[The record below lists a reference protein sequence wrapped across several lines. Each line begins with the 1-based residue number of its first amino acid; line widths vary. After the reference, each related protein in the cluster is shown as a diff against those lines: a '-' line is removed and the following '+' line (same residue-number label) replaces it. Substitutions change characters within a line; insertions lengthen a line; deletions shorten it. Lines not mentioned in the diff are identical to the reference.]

1 MFRIALPNE
10 VREAGRTGPPAWE
23 SATPVRR
30 TGADEP
36 TMQALKSAQT
46 RARLIDATIRV
57 LVRSGYSRTTTPQ
70 VAIEAGLSRGA
81 MLHHFDNG
89 VSLIK
94 ATIMHLHERR
104 LRAFRRAAERS
115 ALDHGAMVR
124 TYWKQIQKP
133 AFIAFHELAVA
144 ARTNPDL
151 AAVLM
156 PLQVEF
162 RERFNQLA
170 VQLYPEWQASPES
183 FALAMAI
190 SQATMEGMAV
200 NLLTGAMDA
209 GLVEPVLEALET
221 QLHALRPEDQPA

>member
-1 MFRIALPNE
+1 
-10 VREAGRTGPPAWE
+10 
-23 SATPVRR
+23 
-30 TGADEP
+30 
-36 TMQALKSAQT
+36 MQALKSAQT
-46 RARLIDATIRV
+46 RARLIEATIRV

-70 VAIEAGLSRGA
+70 VALEAGLSRGA

-89 VSLIK
+89 ASLIK

-104 LRAFRRAAERS
+104 LRAFRRSAELS
-115 ALDHGAMVR
+115 ALDHRAMVR
-124 TYWKQIQKP
+124 AYWRQIQKP
-133 AFIAFHELAVA
+133 AFVAFHELAVA
-144 ARTNPDL
+144 ARTDPDL
-151 AAVLM
+151 AAVLL

-170 VQLYPEWQASPES
+170 VQLYPEWQESPAK

-209 GLVEPVLEALET
+209 ALVEPVLETLEA
-221 QLHALRPEDQPA
+221 QLRALRPQSRDQAA

>member
-1 MFRIALPNE
+1 MGERRLP
-10 VREAGRTGPPAWE
+10 VKRTSADRSRTGLQG
-23 SATPVRR
+23 
-30 TGADEP
+30 GADEP

-57 LVRSGYSRTTTPQ
+57 LVRSGYARTTTPQ

-89 VSLIK
+89 ISLIK
-94 ATIMHLHERR
+94 ATITHLHERR

-115 ALDHGAMVR
+115 ALDHNAMVR
-124 TYWKQIQKP
+124 TYWRQIQKP

-144 ARTNPDL
+144 ARTNAEL

-170 VQLYPEWQASPES
+170 VQLYPEWQASPQR
-183 FALAMAI
+183 FALAMAV

-209 GLVEPVLEALET
+209 ALVEPLLDSLEE
-221 QLHALRPEDQPA
+221 QMHALRPASEGQAA

>member
-1 MFRIALPNE
+1 
-10 VREAGRTGPPAWE
+10 
-23 SATPVRR
+23 
-30 TGADEP
+30 
-36 TMQALKSAQT
+36 MQALKSAQT

-57 LVRSGYSRTTTPQ
+57 LVRSGYARTTTPQ
-70 VAIEAGLSRGA
+70 VALEAGLSRGA

-115 ALDHGAMVR
+115 ADHGAMVR
-124 TYWKQIQKP
+124 TYWKQIQRP
-133 AFIAFHELAVA
+133 AFVAFHELALA

-162 RERFNQLA
+162 RDRFNRLA
-170 VQLYPEWQASPES
+170 IQLYPEWQASPER

-209 GLVEPVLEALET
+209 DLVEPVLNSLED
-221 QLHALRPEDQPA
+221 QLHALRPKGQAA

>member
-1 MFRIALPNE
+1 MKRTSAD
-10 VREAGRTGPPAWE
+10 RSRTGLQ
-23 SATPVRR
+23 V
-30 TGADEP
+30 GADEP

-57 LVRSGYSRTTTPQ
+57 LVRSGYARTTTPQ

-89 VSLIK
+89 ISLIK
-94 ATIMHLHERR
+94 ATITHLHERR

-115 ALDHGAMVR
+115 ALDHNAMVR
-124 TYWKQIQKP
+124 TYWRQIQKP

-144 ARTNPDL
+144 ARTNAEL

-170 VQLYPEWQASPES
+170 VQLYPEWQASPQR
-183 FALAMAI
+183 FALAMAV

-209 GLVEPVLEALET
+209 ALVEPLLDSLEE
-221 QLHALRPEDQPA
+221 QMHALRPASEGQAA

>member
-1 MFRIALPNE
+1 MPVKRTIADKARFGLPN
-10 VREAGRTGPPAWE
+10 
-23 SATPVRR
+23 
-30 TGADEP
+30 GADEP

-89 VSLIK
+89 ISLIK
-94 ATIMHLHERR
+94 ATIIHLHERR

-115 ALDHGAMVR
+115 ALDHKAMVR
-124 TYWKQIQKP
+124 TYWRQIQKP

-144 ARTNPDL
+144 ARTNSDL

-162 RERFNQLA
+162 RDRFNHLA
-170 VQLYPEWQASPES
+170 VALYPEWQASPER
-183 FALAMAI
+183 FALAMAV

-209 GLVEPVLEALET
+209 ALVEPLLDSLEE
-221 QLHALRPEDQPA
+221 QIHALSPASESHPA

>member
-1 MFRIALPNE
+1 
-10 VREAGRTGPPAWE
+10 
-23 SATPVRR
+23 
-30 TGADEP
+30 
-36 TMQALKSAQT
+36 MQALKSAQT

-57 LVRSGYSRTTTPQ
+57 LVRSGYARTTTPQ
-70 VAIEAGLSRGA
+70 VALEAGLSRGA

-89 VSLIK
+89 ASLIK

-115 ALDHGAMVR
+115 PDHGAMVR
-124 TYWKQIQKP
+124 TYWKQIQRP
-133 AFIAFHELAVA
+133 AFVAFHELALA

-162 RERFNQLA
+162 RDRFNRLA
-170 VQLYPEWQASPES
+170 IQLYPEWQASPER

-209 GLVEPVLEALET
+209 DLVEPVLDSLEV
-221 QLHALRPEDQPA
+221 QLHALRPQDQAA

>member
-1 MFRIALPNE
+1 MKRPLAE
-10 VREAGRTGPPAWE
+10 
-23 SATPVRR
+23 
-30 TGADEP
+30 EP

-115 ALDHGAMVR
+115 ALDHRAMVR
-124 TYWKQIQKP
+124 TYWRQIQKP

-162 RERFNQLA
+162 RDRFNHLA
-170 VQLYPEWQASPES
+170 AQLYPQWQAEPAK
-183 FALAMAI
+183 FALAMAV
-190 SQATMEGMAV
+190 SQATMEGMAI
-200 NLLTGAMDA
+200 NLLTGAMDVE
-209 GLVEPVLEALET
+209 LVEPVLEALET
-221 QLHALRPEDQPA
+221 QLHALRPEDQAA

>member
-1 MFRIALPNE
+1 MDRLRNLARARLTFAQENARAVKRPLAE
-10 VREAGRTGPPAWE
+10 
-23 SATPVRR
+23 
-30 TGADEP
+30 EP

-115 ALDHGAMVR
+115 ALDHRAMVR
-124 TYWKQIQKP
+124 TYWRQIQKP

-162 RERFNQLA
+162 RDRFNILA
-170 VQLYPEWQASPES
+170 AQLYPQWQAEPAK
-183 FALAMAI
+183 FALAMAV
-190 SQATMEGMAV
+190 SQATMEGMAI

-209 GLVEPVLEALET
+209 ELVEPVLEALET

>member
-1 MFRIALPNE
+1 MGERRLP
-10 VREAGRTGPPAWE
+10 VKRTSADSTRTGLPGA
-23 SATPVRR
+23 
-30 TGADEP
+30 ADEP
-36 TMQALKSAQT
+36 TQQALKSAQT

-57 LVRSGYSRTTTPQ
+57 LVRSGYARTTTPQ

-89 VSLIK
+89 ISLIK
-94 ATIMHLHERR
+94 ATITHLHERR

-115 ALDHGAMVR
+115 ALDHNAMVR
-124 TYWKQIQKP
+124 TYWRQIQKP

-144 ARTNPDL
+144 ARTNAEL

-170 VQLYPEWQASPES
+170 VQLYPEWQASPQR
-183 FALAMAI
+183 FALAMAV

-200 NLLTGAMDA
+200 NLLTGAMDTA
-209 GLVEPVLEALET
+209 LVEPLLDSLEE
-221 QLHALRPEDQPA
+221 QMHALRPASEGQAA

>member
-1 MFRIALPNE
+1 MQRN
-10 VREAGRTGPPAWE
+10 
-23 SATPVRR
+23 
-30 TGADEP
+30 GAEEP

-70 VAIEAGLSRGA
+70 VAQEAGLSRGA
-81 MLHHFDNG
+81 MLHHFENG

-94 ATIMHLHERR
+94 ATIIHLHERR
-104 LRAFRRAAERS
+104 LGAFRRSAERS
-115 ALDHGAMVR
+115 ALDHRAMVR
-124 TYWKQIQKP
+124 TYWKQIQRP
-133 AFIAFHELAVA
+133 AFVAFHELALA

-162 RERFNQLA
+162 RDRFNRLA
-170 VQLYPEWQASPES
+170 IQLYPEWQSSPER

-200 NLLTGAMDA
+200 NLLTGAMDDA
-209 GLVEPVLEALET
+209 LVEPVLESLEH
-221 QLHALRPEDQPA
+221 QLHALRPQDHAA

>member
-1 MFRIALPNE
+1 MK
-10 VREAGRTGPPAWE
+10 RT
-23 SATPVRR
+23 SL
-30 TGADEP
+30 DEP

-70 VAIEAGLSRGA
+70 VAMEAGLSRGA

-115 ALDHGAMVR
+115 ALDHGVMVR

-144 ARTNPDL
+144 ARTNAEL
-151 AAVLM
+151 ASVLM

-162 RERFNQLA
+162 RDRFNQLA
-170 VQLYPEWQASPES
+170 VQLYPEWQASPER

-190 SQATMEGMAV
+190 SQATMEGMAI

-209 GLVEPVLEALET
+209 DLVEPVLGSLEA
-221 QLHALRPEDQPA
+221 QLHALRPAQEDQAA